1 MPGISTAVVNC
12 VLEVGIDIDD
22 VCAKHALLGGVLDVH
37 DRRCAGDGDRF
48 LDGADLQST
57 FTVAAND
64 PVSSMPSRLT
74 VLKPDSANVTA

>member
-12 VLEVGIDIDD
+12 VLEVGI
-22 VCAKHALLGGVLDVH
+22 ASMTSAPST
-37 DRRCAGDGDRF
+37 RCWAEFWTSTIGEAPVTVIVSWTAPTF
-48 LDGADLQST
+48 MST

-64 PVSSMPSRLT
+64 PASSMPSRFT